1 MSGRWGGAGVQKD
14 VIFDVEKIIMEHVE
28 HFLNSLGLGQYVPA
42 FEGNGY
48 DDMGI
53 ILNHDDDDFQILGPF
68 LGMYDRHLRI
78 LQRAVNEM
86 KNPRTRVSTTNRVPI
101 VQLDGNTTENDGVP
115 TVESAATAAAAATT
129 CAVTATSPTKR
140 KAPSYD
146 LPEFCEDTQRVRLE
160 SLRHSTALGSSAMR
174 DNKKSGTRKIVFRCK
189 SMLSKR
195 LRKAMGPQNVE
206 GPAYKCDHC
215 LTWSFRKKRGG
226 FILNRAESVLEHAPH
241 CVAGQHVSRAELL
254 HDVNFVKHTLNETQT
269 TGKQA
274 AKTAL
279 GRGGRLDGSV
289 SSRTAKRAS
298 NDVKRY
304 HDKDYDEDWS
314 KIRPWGEEY
323 EHLNSTPAKSRF
335 DMQTDDQNRS
345 VLKYLGPR
353 VLVKGLWSAGPWAR
367 LGPLCCCRLF
377 AHVLGPTTIT
387 CVLAGLRE
395 SSFQLAI
402 PWTSPTGVG
411 SSLQRWMLPSPN
423 IQCTE
428 TVACTC

>member
-101 VQLDGNTTENDGVP
+101 VQLDGNTAENDGVP

-129 CAVTATSPTKR
+129 CAVTATPPTKR

-195 LRKAMGPQNVE
+195 LRKDMTPQNAE

-323 EHLNSTPAKSRF
+323 ERLNSTPAKSRF

-423 IQCTE
+423 IQC
-428 TVACTC
+428 